1 MRFGN
6 PLDGPDEF
14 YHDWNLTLSQTINN
28 FYATK
33 YLIHLN
39 QENQEKSVTDYLTG
53 LNNRRGMEDYINKKW
68 PEWILGNRYLICA
81 SVDVDGLKV
90 INDAYGHKE
99 GDWAICT
106 VAEAIRK
113 AIGKY
118 GIAART
124 GGDEFVFVLTGANA
138 GFIRDVEN
146 QIRHYLD
153 EANAQSGKSYRAECS
168 MGHYIT
174 QITARESFE
183 ECMRMSDIEMYKE
196 KKAKKVGR

>member
-1 MRFGN
+1 M
-6 PLDGPDEF
+6 
-14 YHDWNLTLSQTINN
+14 
-28 FYATK
+28 
-33 YLIHLN
+33 
-39 QENQEKSVTDYLTG
+39 TDYLTG

-90 INDAYGHKE
+90 INDSYGHKE
-99 GDWAICT
+99 GDWAICA

-138 GFIRDVEN
+138 GFVRDVEN
-146 QIRHYLD
+146 LIRHYLD
-153 EANAQSGKSYRAECS
+153 EVNAQSGKPYRADCS
-168 MGHYIT
+168 IGHYMT

>member
-1 MRFGN
+1 M
-6 PLDGPDEF
+6 
-14 YHDWNLTLSQTINN
+14 
-28 FYATK
+28 
-33 YLIHLN
+33 
-39 QENQEKSVTDYLTG
+39 
-53 LNNRRGMEDYINKKW
+53 
-68 PEWILGNRYLICA
+68 
-81 SVDVDGLKV
+81 
-90 INDAYGHKE
+90 INDSYGHKE
-99 GDWAICT
+99 GDWAICA

-138 GFIRDVEN
+138 GLVRDVEN

-153 EANAQSGKSYRAECS
+153 EANAQSGKPYRADCS
-168 MGHYIT
+168 MGHYMT